1 MTQKNIDTMAI
12 IVDEL
17 ANGKK
22 LADALKCVY
31 TKRTVI
37 LPYDEDVLSIEV
49 TKLDMPVKITN
60 TLMRAKLKTLMDVV
74 NYCENQKIRTVKGLG
89 EISAIELFETIAN
102 YVWDHMSSNERTEYL
117 ISIVENNEEHRI

>member
-22 LADALKCVY
+22 LADALKEVY
-31 TKRTVI
+31 TKRTVV
-37 LPYDEDVLSIEV
+37 LPYNEGILSVEV
-49 TKLDMPVKITN
+49 TKLDMPLKITN

-74 NYCENQKIRTVKGLG
+74 NYCDNQKIRTVKGLG
-89 EISAIELFETIAN
+89 EISAIELFETIVN
-102 YVWDHMSSNERTEYL
+102 YTWDHMSSDERTEYL
-117 ISIVENNEEHRI
+117 ISIVEKNEEYRI